1 MSDLLLFFVTTVS
14 NLGNQVYDFFNLL
27 NHSINTNMKIC
38 LVAYIQGKEFS
49 KYLRQ
54 IQLVRY
60 FRFSGHKL
68 VHLDLGGAPP
78 KLTYLLQV
86 IPFEN
91 HYALVCIFCRRNRL
105 LSQILSFHSSLFL
118 FAFAYFYI
126 ASHRCWLCISFMA
139 PLVFHIGLGWQMRK
153 SLFANSSDQDMRSCV
168 YIAVGKLLSS
178 LNSEDSFVYQRLICG
193 VFRRNLY
200 RLR

>member
-38 LVAYIQGKEFS
+38 LVAYIQGKEFP

-105 LSQILSFHSSLFL
+105 LSQILSFHSSP
-118 FAFAYFYI
+118 
-126 ASHRCWLCISFMA
+126 IS
-139 PLVFHIGLGWQMRK
+139 I
-153 SLFANSSDQDMRSCV
+153 
-168 YIAVGKLLSS
+168 
-178 LNSEDSFVYQRLICG
+178 
-193 VFRRNLY
+193 
-200 RLR
+200 

>member
-1 MSDLLLFFVTTVS
+1 
-14 NLGNQVYDFFNLL
+14 
-27 NHSINTNMKIC
+27 MKIC
-38 LVAYIQGKEFS
+38 LVAYIQGKEFPE
-49 KYLRQ
+49 YLLQ

-68 VHLDLGGAPP
+68 VHLDLGGAPT

-91 HYALVCIFCRRNRL
+91 HCALVCVFCRWNRL
-105 LSQILSFHSSLFL
+105 LSQILSFHLSLFF
-118 FAFAYFYI
+118 FAFAYFY
-126 ASHRCWLCISFMA
+126 SLPQMLTLFFLMA
-139 PLVFHIGLGWQMRK
+139 PLVFHIRLGCQMWKR

-178 LNSEDSFVYQRLICG
+178 LNSEDGFVYQR
-193 VFRRNLY
+193 
-200 RLR
+200 